1 MTTITTDR
9 PGTGGTALA
18 AILGEAVTWVTGQEL
33 LSQGRCVDILLDLYR
48 ASDDEFVQWCIA
60 ERLRDIRFLHSI
72 DAGDMQADLA
82 IIAALCG
89 EPEPTG

>member
-9 PGTGGTALA
+9 PGTGGASLA
-18 AILGEAVTWVTGQEL
+18 AILDRALTWATGQEL
-33 LSQGRCVDILLDLYR
+33 LSQGPCVDILLDLYR

-72 DAGDMQADLA
+72 DAGEMQADLA

-89 EPEPTG
+89 EPEPAS